1 MGIVRR
7 LLKMKEI
14 SVGRESFAKFIE
26 NDNYFI
32 DKTLFIKEVFKK
44 DQSDVLLIT
53 RPRRFGKTLT
63 MSTFYEFLRINP
75 SNPDNPE
82 DTSYQQKLFKDTQ
95 IYQDQ
100 EFCQENMGK
109 YPVIFIT
116 FKDVTG
122 DTYELAYKQ
131 LAEVIY
137 SEIRG
142 KFKYLLSSNNL
153 DDVEK
158 RKLLK
163 LGDDI
168 YYSQGLYKTDLS
180 SNKYD
185 CKDEPAEIQSSLQG
199 SLRFLSE
206 CLSKHHGMN
215 PILLIDEY
223 DVPISKAAHLGYY
236 ERMIPLISS
245 LLSQALKTNPYLGKA
260 VLTGCLRAAKES
272 IFTGLNLLKV
282 YSILDDGH
290 PEISKGIGF
299 TKEETK
305 QVLSY
310 YKLDKYFDMVTNY
323 YDGYRFGEEP
333 MYCPWDVMNFCSDN
347 YLKVD
352 RAIAR
357 IKPGNYWINT
367 SGNAVIEEYMGYIAP
382 EHIDQ
387 MQTLVDGGSI
397 ATVIREALC
406 YGDLKNHN
414 IDDFWT
420 LLLYT
425 GYLTINPKY
434 ISTKKNEYE
443 LRIPNLE
450 VQECFKE
457 KIQDF
462 FTKNPL
468 MQNYTTDLV
477 KGLFNGDEQSVEKN
491 INNLLKKY
499 VSLNDLSTRS
509 PKENFYQGLMIGA
522 LANASVEID
531 EMQSNME
538 SGDGYADLKLSAR
551 DGTMVVIE
559 LKQNSDKKASRTISA
574 EKAIKQII
582 DKRYVASEIENPDIK
597 KIYAFGIC
605 FYRKECSV
613 VTKQLK

>member
-1 MGIVRR
+1 MKKINIGDELFSEYI
-7 LLKMKEI
+7 LKNRYY
-14 SVGRESFAKFIE
+14 V
-26 NDNYFI
+26 
-32 DKTLFIKEVFKK
+32 DKTLFIKEIFYEDASK
-44 DQSDVLLIT
+44 VLLLT

>member
-1 MGIVRR
+1 
-7 LLKMKEI
+7 MKEI

-180 SNKYD
+180 STKYD

-245 LLSQALKTNPYLGKA
+245 LLSQALKTNPYLCKA
-260 VLTGCLRAAKES
+260 VLTGCLRDAKES

>member
-1 MGIVRR
+1 MKKINIGDELFSEYI
-7 LLKMKEI
+7 LKNRYY
-14 SVGRESFAKFIE
+14 V
-26 NDNYFI
+26 
-32 DKTLFIKEVFKK
+32 DKTLFIKEIFYADASK
-44 DQSDVLLIT
+44 VLLLT

-75 SNPDNPE
+75 NNPE
-82 DTSYQQKLFKDTQ
+82 DASYQQNLFKDTK
-95 IYQDQ
+95 IFQDQ
-100 EFCQENMGK
+100 EFCQEFMGK

-406 YGDLKNHN
+406 YSDLKNHN

-462 FTKNPL
+462 FTKNP
-468 MQNYTTDLV
+468 YI
-477 KGLFNGDEQSVEKN
+477 F
-491 INNLLKKY
+491 
-499 VSLNDLSTRS
+499 
-509 PKENFYQGLMIGA
+509 
-522 LANASVEID
+522 
-531 EMQSNME
+531 
-538 SGDGYADLKLSAR
+538 
-551 DGTMVVIE
+551 
-559 LKQNSDKKASRTISA
+559 SR
-574 EKAIKQII
+574 
-582 DKRYVASEIENPDIK
+582 V
-597 KIYAFGIC
+597 
-605 FYRKECSV
+605 
-613 VTKQLK
+613 

>member
-1 MGIVRR
+1 MKKINIGDELFSEYI
-7 LLKMKEI
+7 LKNRYY
-14 SVGRESFAKFIE
+14 V
-26 NDNYFI
+26 
-32 DKTLFIKEVFKK
+32 DKTLFIKEIFYEDASK
-44 DQSDVLLIT
+44 VLLLT

-462 FTKNPL
+462 FTNNPL

>member
-1 MGIVRR
+1 MP
-7 LLKMKEI
+7 KMKKINIGDELFSEYI
-14 SVGRESFAKFIE
+14 LKNRYYV
-26 NDNYFI
+26 
-32 DKTLFIKEVFKK
+32 DKTLFIKEIFYADASK
-44 DQSDVLLIT
+44 VLLLT

-206 CLSKHHGMN
+206 CLSKHHGVN

>member
-1 MGIVRR
+1 
-7 LLKMKEI
+7 MKKI
-14 SVGRESFAKFIE
+14 NIGDESFSEYIQM
-26 NDNYFI
+26 NRYYV
-32 DKTLFIKEVFKK
+32 DKTLFIKEIFFEDASK
-44 DQSDVLLIT
+44 VLLLT

-82 DTSYQQKLFKDTQ
+82 DTSYQQKLFKDTK

-100 EFCQENMGK
+100 EFCQANMGK
-109 YPVIFIT
+109 YPVIFVT

>member
-1 MGIVRR
+1 
-7 LLKMKEI
+7 
-14 SVGRESFAKFIE
+14 
-26 NDNYFI
+26 
-32 DKTLFIKEVFKK
+32 
-44 DQSDVLLIT
+44 
-53 RPRRFGKTLT
+53 
-63 MSTFYEFLRINP
+63 
-75 SNPDNPE
+75 
-82 DTSYQQKLFKDTQ
+82 
-95 IYQDQ
+95 
-100 EFCQENMGK
+100 MGK

-180 SNKYD
+180 STKYD

-357 IKPGNYWINT
+357 IKPDNYWINT

>member
-1 MGIVRR
+1 M
-7 LLKMKEI
+7 LKMKKI
-14 SVGRESFAKFIE
+14 NIGDESFSEYIQM
-26 NDNYFI
+26 NRYYV
-32 DKTLFIKEVFKK
+32 DKTLFIKEIFFEDASK
-44 DQSDVLLIT
+44 VLLLT

-82 DTSYQQKLFKDTQ
+82 DTSYQQNLFKDTK

-131 LAEVIY
+131 LAKVIY
-137 SEIRG
+137 TEIHDN
-142 KFKYLLSSNNL
+142 FNYLLSSNKLDNL
-153 DDVEK
+153 DKEE
-158 RKLLK
+158 LLK
-163 LGDDI
+163 LGDKK
-168 YYSQGLYKTDLS
+168 YYSKGLYKTNLS
-180 SNKYD
+180 SNTYD
-185 CKDEPAEIQSSLQG
+185 DKDDQTDIQDSLQS
-199 SLRFLSE
+199 SLRFLSK
-206 CLSKHHGMN
+206 CLSKHHGVN

-236 ERMIPLISS
+236 EKMIPLISS

-272 IFTGLNLLKV
+272 IFTGLNNLNV
-282 YSILDDGH
+282 CSILDDGH

>member
-1 MGIVRR
+1 M
-7 LLKMKEI
+7 LKMKEI
-14 SVGRESFAKFIE
+14 DIGNESFANFIN
-26 NDNYFI
+26 NDSYYI
-32 DKTLFIKEVFKK
+32 DKTSFIKTIFKK
-44 DQSDVLLIT
+44 GTSGATLLT

-82 DTSYQQKLFKDTQ
+82 DTSYQQNLFKDTK

-131 LAEVIY
+131 LAKVIY
-137 SEIRG
+137 TEIHDN
-142 KFKYLLSSNNL
+142 FNYLLSSNKLDNL
-153 DDVEK
+153 DKEE
-158 RKLLK
+158 LLK
-163 LGDDI
+163 LGDKK
-168 YYSQGLYKTDLS
+168 YYSKGLYKTNLS
-180 SNKYD
+180 SNTYD
-185 CKDEPAEIQSSLQG
+185 DKDDQTDIQDSLQS
-199 SLRFLSE
+199 SLRFLSK
-206 CLSKHHGMN
+206 CLSKHHGVN

-236 ERMIPLISS
+236 EKMIPLISS

-272 IFTGLNLLKV
+272 IFTGLNNLNV
-282 YSILDDGH
+282 CSILDDGH

-352 RAIAR
+352 RANAR

-367 SGNAVIEEYMGYIAP
+367 SGNTVIEEYMGYIQP

-387 MQTLVDGGSI
+387 MQALVDGGTITS
-397 ATVIREALC
+397 VIREALC

-414 IDDFWT
+414 IEDFWT

-425 GYLTINPKY
+425 GYLTINPKFK
-434 ISTKKNEYE
+434 STKRNEYE

-462 FTKNPL
+462 FSENPL
-468 MQNYTTDLV
+468 MKNYTTELV
-477 KGLFNGDEQSVEKN
+477 KGLFSGNAESIEEN
-491 INNLLKKY
+491 INNLLAKY
-499 VSLNDLSTRS
+499 VSIRDFATNAPRENYYHGFMNGLLVNGSATI
-509 PKENFYQGLMIGA
+509 KEQI
-522 LANASVEID
+522 
-531 EMQSNME
+531 SNME
-538 SGDGYADLKLSAR
+538 SGDGYADLKLSAKS
-551 DGTMVVIE
+551 GTMVVIE
-559 LKQNSDKKASRTISA
+559 LKQNSDENASRTISA
-574 EKAIKQII
+574 EKAINQII
-582 DKRYVASEIENPDIK
+582 DKGYAKSEIENPDIK

-605 FYRKECSV
+605 FCRKECSV
-613 VTKQLK
+613 VMKQLK

>member
-1 MGIVRR
+1 MP
-7 LLKMKEI
+7 KMKKINIGDELFSEYI
-14 SVGRESFAKFIE
+14 LKNRYYV
-26 NDNYFI
+26 
-32 DKTLFIKEVFKK
+32 DKTLFIKEIFYADASK
-44 DQSDVLLIT
+44 VLLLT

-75 SNPDNPE
+75 NNPE
-82 DTSYQQKLFKDTQ
+82 DASYQQNLFKDTK
-95 IYQDQ
+95 IFQDQ
-100 EFCQENMGK
+100 EFCQEFMGK

-357 IKPGNYWINT
+357 IKLGNYWINT

-462 FTKNPL
+462 FTNNPL

>member
-1 MGIVRR
+1 MKKINIGDELFSEYI
-7 LLKMKEI
+7 LKNRYY
-14 SVGRESFAKFIE
+14 V
-26 NDNYFI
+26 
-32 DKTLFIKEVFKK
+32 DKTLFIKEIFYEDASK
-44 DQSDVLLIT
+44 VLLLT

-206 CLSKHHGMN
+206 CLSKHHGVN

-462 FTKNPL
+462 FTNNPL

>member
-1 MGIVRR
+1 
-7 LLKMKEI
+7 MKKI
-14 SVGRESFAKFIE
+14 NIGDESFSEYIQM
-26 NDNYFI
+26 NRYYV
-32 DKTLFIKEVFKK
+32 DKTLFIKEIFFEDASK
-44 DQSDVLLIT
+44 VLLLT

-82 DTSYQQKLFKDTQ
+82 DTSYQQKLFKDTK

-100 EFCQENMGK
+100 EFCQANMGK
-109 YPVIFIT
+109 YPVIFVT

-462 FTKNPL
+462 FTNNPL

>member
-1 MGIVRR
+1 MHEASKKINIGD
-7 LLKMKEI
+7 
-14 SVGRESFAKFIE
+14 ESFSEYIQM
-26 NDNYFI
+26 NRYYV
-32 DKTLFIKEVFKK
+32 DKTLFIKEIFFEDASK
-44 DQSDVLLIT
+44 VLLLT

-82 DTSYQQKLFKDTQ
+82 DTSYQQKLFKDTK

-100 EFCQENMGK
+100 EFCQANMGK
-109 YPVIFIT
+109 YPVIFVT

>member
-1 MGIVRR
+1 MKKINIGDELFSEYI
-7 LLKMKEI
+7 LKNRYY
-14 SVGRESFAKFIE
+14 V
-26 NDNYFI
+26 
-32 DKTLFIKEVFKK
+32 DKTLFIKEIFYADASK
-44 DQSDVLLIT
+44 VLLLT

-462 FTKNPL
+462 FTNNPL

>member
-1 MGIVRR
+1 MP
-7 LLKMKEI
+7 KMKKINIGDELFSEYI
-14 SVGRESFAKFIE
+14 LKNRYYV
-26 NDNYFI
+26 
-32 DKTLFIKEVFKK
+32 DKTLFIKEIFYEDASK
-44 DQSDVLLIT
+44 VLLLT

>member
-1 MGIVRR
+1 
-7 LLKMKEI
+7 
-14 SVGRESFAKFIE
+14 
-26 NDNYFI
+26 
-32 DKTLFIKEVFKK
+32 
-44 DQSDVLLIT
+44 
-53 RPRRFGKTLT
+53 
-63 MSTFYEFLRINP
+63 
-75 SNPDNPE
+75 
-82 DTSYQQKLFKDTQ
+82 
-95 IYQDQ
+95 
-100 EFCQENMGK
+100 
-109 YPVIFIT
+109 
-116 FKDVTG
+116 
-122 DTYELAYKQ
+122 
-131 LAEVIY
+131 
-137 SEIRG
+137 
-142 KFKYLLSSNNL
+142 
-153 DDVEK
+153 
-158 RKLLK
+158 
-163 LGDDI
+163 
-168 YYSQGLYKTDLS
+168 
-180 SNKYD
+180 
-185 CKDEPAEIQSSLQG
+185 
-199 SLRFLSE
+199 
-206 CLSKHHGMN
+206 
-215 PILLIDEY
+215 
-223 DVPISKAAHLGYY
+223 
-236 ERMIPLISS
+236 
-245 LLSQALKTNPYLGKA
+245 
-260 VLTGCLRAAKES
+260 
-272 IFTGLNLLKV
+272 
-282 YSILDDGH
+282 
-290 PEISKGIGF
+290 
-299 TKEETK
+299 
-305 QVLSY
+305 
-310 YKLDKYFDMVTNY
+310 MVTNY

-357 IKPGNYWINT
+357 IKLGNYWINT

-434 ISTKKNEYE
+434 ISSKKNEYE

-582 DKRYVASEIENPDIK
+582 DKKYVASEIENPDIK

>member
-1 MGIVRR
+1 MP
-7 LLKMKEI
+7 KMKKINIGDELFSEYI
-14 SVGRESFAKFIE
+14 LKNRYYV
-26 NDNYFI
+26 
-32 DKTLFIKEVFKK
+32 DKTLFIKEIFYEDASK
-44 DQSDVLLIT
+44 VLLLT

-75 SNPDNPE
+75 NNPE
-82 DTSYQQKLFKDTQ
+82 DASYQQNLFKDTK
-95 IYQDQ
+95 IFQDQ
-100 EFCQENMGK
+100 EFCQEFMGK

-260 VLTGCLRAAKES
+260 VLTGCLRDAKES

-357 IKPGNYWINT
+357 IKLGNYWINT

-462 FTKNPL
+462 FTNNPL

-491 INNLLKKY
+491 INILLKKY

>member
-1 MGIVRR
+1 
-7 LLKMKEI
+7 MKKI
-14 SVGRESFAKFIE
+14 NIGDESFSEYIQM
-26 NDNYFI
+26 NRYYV
-32 DKTLFIKEVFKK
+32 DKTLFIKEIFFEDASK
-44 DQSDVLLIT
+44 VLLLT

-109 YPVIFIT
+109 YPVIFVT

>member
-1 MGIVRR
+1 M
-7 LLKMKEI
+7 LKMKKI
-14 SVGRESFAKFIE
+14 NIGDESFSEYIQM
-26 NDNYFI
+26 NRYYV
-32 DKTLFIKEVFKK
+32 DKTLFIKEIFFEDASK
-44 DQSDVLLIT
+44 VLLLT

-82 DTSYQQKLFKDTQ
+82 DTSYQQKLFKDTK

-100 EFCQENMGK
+100 EFCQANMGK
-109 YPVIFIT
+109 YPVIFVT

-245 LLSQALKTNPYLGKA
+245 LLSQALKTNPYLCKA

>member
-1 MGIVRR
+1 MKKINIGDELFSEYI
-7 LLKMKEI
+7 LKNRYY
-14 SVGRESFAKFIE
+14 V
-26 NDNYFI
+26 
-32 DKTLFIKEVFKK
+32 DKTLFIKEIFYADASK
-44 DQSDVLLIT
+44 VLLLT

-75 SNPDNPE
+75 NNPE
-82 DTSYQQKLFKDTQ
+82 DASYQQNLFKDTK
-95 IYQDQ
+95 IFQDQ
-100 EFCQENMGK
+100 EFCQEFMGK

-357 IKPGNYWINT
+357 IKLGNYWINT

>member
-1 MGIVRR
+1 MKKINIGDELFSEYI
-7 LLKMKEI
+7 LKNRYY
-14 SVGRESFAKFIE
+14 V
-26 NDNYFI
+26 
-32 DKTLFIKEVFKK
+32 DKTLFIKEIFYEDASK
-44 DQSDVLLIT
+44 VLLLT

-142 KFKYLLSSNNL
+142 KFKYLLSSNKL
-153 DDVEK
+153 HDLEK
-158 RKLLK
+158 RELLK
-163 LGDDI
+163 LGDRI
-168 YYSQGLYKTDLS
+168 YYAQGLYKTDLS
-180 SNKYD
+180 STKYD

-245 LLSQALKTNPYLGKA
+245 LFSQALKTNPYLGKA

-272 IFTGLNLLKV
+272 IFTGLNNLKV
-282 YSILDDGH
+282 CSIIDNGN
-290 PEISKGIGF
+290 PEISTGIGF
-299 TKEETK
+299 TKEETE
-305 QVLSY
+305 QVLKY
-310 YKLDKYFDMVTNY
+310 YKLDKYFDLVTKN
-323 YDGYRFGEEP
+323 YDGYRFGREQ
-333 MYCPWDVMNFCSDN
+333 MYCPWDVMNFCCDN
-347 YLKVD
+347 YRKVGEYEEYIS
-352 RAIAR
+352 A
-357 IKPGNYWINT
+357 GNYWINT

-387 MQTLVDGGSI
+387 MQALVDGNTI
-397 ATVIREALC
+397 TTVIREALC
-406 YGDLKNHN
+406 YGDLKNHA
-414 IDDFWT
+414 IEDFWT

-425 GYLTINPKY
+425 GYLTIIPQSLRLDETTNGDY
-434 ISTKKNEYE
+434 VCE
-443 LRIPNLE
+443 LRIPNNE
-450 VQECFKE
+450 VKSCFRGR
-457 KIQDF
+457 ILNF
-462 FTKNPL
+462 FKSNPL
-468 MQNYTTDLV
+468 MQNYTTELV
-477 KGLFNGDEQSVEKN
+477 KGLFNGDSQSVEQN
-491 INNLLKKY
+491 INNLLTKY
-499 VSLNDLSTRS
+499 VSIRDFATNA
-509 PKENFYQGLMIGA
+509 PKENFYHGFMNGVLI
-522 LANASVEID
+522 NASSLIQE
-531 EMQSNME
+531 QSSNLE
-538 SGDGYADLKLSAR
+538 SGNGYVDLLIKSRNNESIAIIEIKQTDDENKDKILIANEGIEQIKFKKYAD
-551 DGTMVVIE
+551 
-559 LKQNSDKKASRTISA
+559 NW
-574 EKAIKQII
+574 IK
-582 DKRYVASEIENPDIK
+582 RNDIK
-597 KIYAFGIC
+597 SVYIYGIC
-605 FYRKECSV
+605 FCRKECSV

>member
-1 MGIVRR
+1 
-7 LLKMKEI
+7 MKKI
-14 SVGRESFAKFIE
+14 NIGDESFSEYIQM
-26 NDNYFI
+26 NRYYV
-32 DKTLFIKEVFKK
+32 DKTLFIKEIFFEDASK
-44 DQSDVLLIT
+44 VLLLT

-82 DTSYQQKLFKDTQ
+82 DTSYQQKLFKDTK

-100 EFCQENMGK
+100 EFCQANMGK
-109 YPVIFIT
+109 YPVIFVT

-223 DVPISKAAHLGYY
+223 DVPISKAAHLGYH

>member
-1 MGIVRR
+1 
-7 LLKMKEI
+7 MKEI
-14 SVGRESFAKFIE
+14 DIGNESFANFIN
-26 NDNYFI
+26 NDSYYI
-32 DKTLFIKEVFKK
+32 DKTSFIKTIFKK
-44 DQSDVLLIT
+44 GTSGATLLT

-82 DTSYQQKLFKDTQ
+82 DTSYQQKLFKDTK

-100 EFCQENMGK
+100 EFCQANMGK
-109 YPVIFIT
+109 YPVIFVT

-462 FTKNPL
+462 FTNNPL

>member
-1 MGIVRR
+1 M
-7 LLKMKEI
+7 LKMKEI
-14 SVGRESFAKFIE
+14 DIGNESFANFIN
-26 NDNYFI
+26 NDSYYI
-32 DKTLFIKEVFKK
+32 DKTSFIKTIFKK
-44 DQSDVLLIT
+44 GTSGVTLLT

-63 MSTFYEFLRINP
+63 MNTFYEFLRINP

-206 CLSKHHGMN
+206 CLSKHHGVN

-245 LLSQALKTNPYLGKA
+245 LLSKALKTNPYLSKA

-272 IFTGLNLLKV
+272 IFTGLNNLKV
-282 YSILDDGH
+282 CSIIDNGN
-290 PEISKGIGF
+290 PEISTGIGF
-299 TKEETK
+299 TKEETE
-305 QVLSY
+305 QVLKY
-310 YKLDKYFDMVTNY
+310 YKLDKYFDLVTKN
-323 YDGYRFGEEP
+323 YDGYRFGREQ
-333 MYCPWDVMNFCSDN
+333 MYCPWDVMNFCCDN
-347 YLKVD
+347 YRKVGEYEEYIS
-352 RAIAR
+352 A
-357 IKPGNYWINT
+357 GNYWINT

-387 MQTLVDGGSI
+387 MQALVDGNTITS
-397 ATVIREALC
+397 VIRTSLC
-406 YGDLKNHN
+406 YGDLNNHN
-414 IDDFWT
+414 IEDFWT

-425 GYLTINPKY
+425 GYLTIIPQSLRLDETTNGDY
-434 ISTKKNEYE
+434 VCE
-443 LRIPNLE
+443 LRIPNNE
-450 VQECFKE
+450 VKSCFRGR
-457 KIQDF
+457 ILNF
-462 FTKNPL
+462 FKSNPL
-468 MQNYTTDLV
+468 MQNYTTELV
-477 KGLFNGDEQSVEKN
+477 KGLFSGNAESVEEN
-491 INNLLKKY
+491 INHLLKKY
-499 VSLNDLSTRS
+499 VSIRDFATNA
-509 PKENFYQGLMIGA
+509 PKENYYHGFMNGLLVNGSATIK
-522 LANASVEID
+522 EQI
-531 EMQSNME
+531 SNME
-538 SGDGYADLKLSAR
+538 SGDGYADLKLSAKS
-551 DGTMVVIE
+551 GTMVVIE
-559 LKQNSDKKASRTISA
+559 LKQNSDENASRTISA

-582 DKRYVASEIENPDIK
+582 EKKYVESEMENPDIK

-605 FYRKECSV
+605 FCRKECSV
-613 VTKQLK
+613 VMKQLK

>member
-1 MGIVRR
+1 MP
-7 LLKMKEI
+7 KMKKINIGDELFSEYI
-14 SVGRESFAKFIE
+14 LKNRYYV
-26 NDNYFI
+26 
-32 DKTLFIKEVFKK
+32 DKTLFIKEIFYEDASK
-44 DQSDVLLIT
+44 VLLLT

-75 SNPDNPE
+75 NNPE
-82 DTSYQQKLFKDTQ
+82 DASYQQNLFKDTK
-95 IYQDQ
+95 IFQDQ
-100 EFCQENMGK
+100 EFCQEFMGK

-131 LAEVIY
+131 LAQVIQKEV
-137 SEIRG
+137 RG
-142 KFKYLLSSNNL
+142 KFKYLLSSNKL
-153 DDVEK
+153 HDLEK
-158 RKLLK
+158 RELLK
-163 LGDDI
+163 LGDRI
-168 YYSQGLYKTDLS
+168 YYAQGLYKTDLS
-180 SNKYD
+180 STKYD

-215 PILLIDEY
+215 PILLMDEY

-245 LLSQALKTNPYLGKA
+245 LLSQALKTNPYLCKA

>member
-1 MGIVRR
+1 MKKINIGDELFSEYI
-7 LLKMKEI
+7 LKNRYY
-14 SVGRESFAKFIE
+14 V
-26 NDNYFI
+26 
-32 DKTLFIKEVFKK
+32 DKTLFIKEIFYEDASK
-44 DQSDVLLIT
+44 VLLLT

-82 DTSYQQKLFKDTQ
+82 DTSYQQKLFKDT
-95 IYQDQ
+95 
-100 EFCQENMGK
+100 

-462 FTKNPL
+462 FTNNPL

>member
-1 MGIVRR
+1 M
-7 LLKMKEI
+7 LKMKKI
-14 SVGRESFAKFIE
+14 NIGDESFSEYIQM
-26 NDNYFI
+26 NRYYV
-32 DKTLFIKEVFKK
+32 DKTLFIKEIFFEDASK
-44 DQSDVLLIT
+44 VLLLT

-82 DTSYQQKLFKDTQ
+82 DTSYQQKLFKDTK

-100 EFCQENMGK
+100 EFCQANMGK
-109 YPVIFIT
+109 YPVIFVT

>member
-1 MGIVRR
+1 
-7 LLKMKEI
+7 MKEI

-206 CLSKHHGMN
+206 CLSKHHGVN

-236 ERMIPLISS
+236 EKMIPLISS
-245 LLSQALKTNPYLGKA
+245 LFSQALKTNPYLGKA

-357 IKPGNYWINT
+357 IKLGNYWINT

>member
-1 MGIVRR
+1 M
-7 LLKMKEI
+7 LKMKKI
-14 SVGRESFAKFIE
+14 NIGDESFSEYIQM
-26 NDNYFI
+26 NRYYV
-32 DKTLFIKEVFKK
+32 DKTLFIKEIFFEDASK
-44 DQSDVLLIT
+44 VLLLT

-82 DTSYQQKLFKDTQ
+82 DTSYQQKLFKDTK

-100 EFCQENMGK
+100 EFCQANMGK
-109 YPVIFIT
+109 YPVIFVT

-357 IKPGNYWINT
+357 IKLGNYWINT

>member
-1 MGIVRR
+1 MP
-7 LLKMKEI
+7 KMKKINIGDELFSEYI
-14 SVGRESFAKFIE
+14 LKNRYYV
-26 NDNYFI
+26 
-32 DKTLFIKEVFKK
+32 DKTLFIKEIFYEDASK
-44 DQSDVLLIT
+44 VLLLT

-462 FTKNPL
+462 FTNNPL

>member
-1 MGIVRR
+1 
-7 LLKMKEI
+7 MKEI

-215 PILLIDEY
+215 PILLIDES

-245 LLSQALKTNPYLGKA
+245 LLSQALKTNPYLCKA

>member
-1 MGIVRR
+1 M
-7 LLKMKEI
+7 LKMKKI
-14 SVGRESFAKFIE
+14 NIGDESFSEYIQM
-26 NDNYFI
+26 NRYYV
-32 DKTLFIKEVFKK
+32 DKTLFIKEIFFEDASK
-44 DQSDVLLIT
+44 VLLLT

-82 DTSYQQKLFKDTQ
+82 DTSYQQKLFKDTK

-100 EFCQENMGK
+100 EFCQANMGK
-109 YPVIFIT
+109 YPVIFVT

-462 FTKNPL
+462 FTNNPL

>member
-1 MGIVRR
+1 M
-7 LLKMKEI
+7 LKMKKI
-14 SVGRESFAKFIE
+14 NIGDESFSEYIQM
-26 NDNYFI
+26 NRYYV
-32 DKTLFIKEVFKK
+32 DKTLFIKEIFFEDASK
-44 DQSDVLLIT
+44 VLLLT

-82 DTSYQQKLFKDTQ
+82 DTSYQQKLFKDTK

-100 EFCQENMGK
+100 EFCQANMGK
-109 YPVIFIT
+109 YPVIFVT

-236 ERMIPLISS
+236 EIMIPLISS
-245 LLSQALKTNPYLGKA
+245 LLSQALKTNPYLCKA

-462 FTKNPL
+462 FTNNPL

>member
-1 MGIVRR
+1 
-7 LLKMKEI
+7 MKEI

-245 LLSQALKTNPYLGKA
+245 LLSQALKTNPYLCKA